1 MFFSRLLKNFLVG
14 LGFLLIGFGIGTI
27 VSKNFQIGE
36 TNYWLITICSL
47 VLGGFL
53 TALGVAKKIPK
64 KEKIEETEESE
75 FSKEKVEFK

>member
-1 MFFSRLLKNFLVG
+1 MFFSKLFKSFLVS
-14 LGFLLIGFGIGTI
+14 LGFLLIGLGIGMM

-36 TNYWLITICSL
+36 TNYWLIIVCSL

-53 TALGVAKKIPK
+53 TALGIAKKIPK

-75 FSKEKVEFK
+75 FSKEKVEF